1 MNPFILILSIFFLIP
16 STLFA
21 ACSKKID
28 PSKIMLFVDLNN
40 SALEIETTAKA
51 ACERGQ
57 TLVVI
62 PREYKQYATYVAQ
75 VENSI
80 KKHKSCI
87 KKKKGNCVAEEE
99 EKRAAYAKLGKFN
112 STQQSV
118 QDALKNELAEVRKS
132 NGTLENFIISGHDG
146 GGAYSGYKS
155 SFSRQEIG
163 EILKDYQ
170 DINKVKSA
178 MLLGCYTGVQS
189 ETQKWHAIF
198 PDVRLI
204 AGYDQK
210 GPLSDRPA
218 GHQYIED
225 VLIKEKTIVVQADQ
239 KKLNSFVKANL
250 RSLSDINAGIW
261 VKPKCEINPEGTHYY
276 YGARDPD
283 KKFKPFDPK
292 ACDREALKLPDLI
305 PKFQK
310 YDSGEQEI
318 PKDTDHGEVRQ
329 VYDIAR
335 GNEHCE
341 EFEKQLNASQLFN
354 LLFYE
359 DVKQN
364 FATYYKEDFANAD
377 NIIKNIT
384 SEKVLAR
391 AEEENKLL
399 EETIKEFEENVKLA
413 QSNPAAY
420 EAKLIEL
427 HGKAKLEAD
436 KVNNDP
442 AIQAIRS
449 KIYDKAPVS
458 LAEKIKWNQ
467 SQEITRKAKFLS
479 MDLREFKNSN
489 KDHIDVLV
497 SKTSSYKKRLSDS
510 QLTLDSFGGKE
521 IMNGIWVPT
530 KDNLSKHTRKELLA
544 NVHRISGLL
553 TLPGFDQKEREAL
566 SMVAEKTEQ
575 HLRYMHNPFSWHEY
589 TGHPEAPSAQ

>member
-1 MNPFILILSIFFLIP
+1 MVLLLNASL
-16 STLFA
+16 TFA
-21 ACSKKID
+21 VCTKKID
-28 PSKIMLFVDLNN
+28 PSKVMLFVDLNN

-57 TLVVI
+57 KLIVI
-62 PREYKQYATYVAQ
+62 PREYKQYATYVSE

-80 KKHKSCI
+80 KKHKTCI
-87 KKKKGNCVAEEE
+87 KKKKGNCTSEEE
-99 EKRAAYAKLGKFN
+99 QKRTAYAKLGKFN
-112 STQQSV
+112 ATQASV
-118 QDALKNELAEVRKS
+118 QDSLKKELDEVKKS

-155 SFSRQEIG
+155 SFSRQAIG

-189 ETQKWHAIF
+189 ETQKWQAIF
-198 PDVRLI
+198 PDIRLI

-225 VLIKEKTIVVQADQ
+225 ILNKEKNIIAQADQ
-239 KKLNSFVKANL
+239 KKLNTYVKANL

-261 VKPKCEINPEGTHYY
+261 VKPKCEVNPEETHYY
-276 YGARDPD
+276 YGARNPD
-283 KKFKPFDPK
+283 KIFKPFDPA
-292 ACDREALKLPDLI
+292 ACAREALKLPDLV

-310 YDSGEQEI
+310 YDTGELEI

-329 VYDIAR
+329 IYDIAR
-335 GNEHCE
+335 ANEHCE

-354 LLFYE
+354 LLFYV
-359 DVKQN
+359 DVQQN
-364 FATYYKEDFANAD
+364 FSNFYEEDFSNAE
-377 NIIKNIT
+377 NIIKDIT

-391 AEEENKLL
+391 AEEENKIM
-399 EETIKEFEENVKLA
+399 EDTIKEFEKNAILA
-413 QSNPAAY
+413 QSDPAAY

-427 HGKAKLEAD
+427 QGKAKVEAD

-442 AIQAIRS
+442 AIQVIKS
-449 KIYDKAPVS
+449 KIYDKGPIS
-458 LAEKIKWNQ
+458 LTEKIKWNQ
-467 SQEITRKAKFLS
+467 AQEITRKAKFLA
-479 MDLREFKNSN
+479 MDLREFKNSS
-489 KDHIDVLV
+489 KEHVDILV
-497 SKTSSYKKRLSDS
+497 SKTTSFKKRLSDS
-510 QLTLDSFGGKE
+510 QLTLDTFKGKE

-530 KDNLSKHTRKELLA
+530 KNNILKHSRKELLE

-553 TLPGFDQKEREAL
+553 TLPGFDPKERGAL
-566 SMVAEKTEQ
+566 SMVVEKTEQ

-589 TGHPEAPSAQ
+589 TGHPEAPTRE